1 MISTALPNINSYN
14 NKEPRLLENTV
25 IIANTND
32 RYFYP
37 EHKTPYLFI
46 TNFLN
51 KGKYVLN
58 KRHIEVSDK
67 HFYFL
72 NLNDDLAINFQK
84 DVPLQTLLIL
94 FEKNFMEHC
103 FSYLKSSNE
112 ELLDVPTQPVNS
124 GPSIPNVPFDL
135 NNIIRGKTAQLL
147 QKPLHKEALDNLLFE
162 LIIEFSLVNKH
173 ISKQLKKIE
182 AVKKSTREELY
193 RRLFLAKE
201 LIHDN
206 VCENLTLEQIAK
218 AVCLDKFH
226 FLSNFKALFNTTPH
240 QYYTELK
247 LQKAFQLLQSKQH
260 SVTEVCYLV
269 GFKGIGSFSNL
280 FKRRFHISPSQL
292 LNSYK
297 IPNFR

>member
-1 MISTALPNINSYN
+1 MISTALPNIHSYN
-14 NKEPRLLENTV
+14 NKESNQQENTV

-46 TNFLN
+46 ANFLN

-58 KRHIEVSDK
+58 KKHIEISDK

-72 NLNDDLAINFQK
+72 NINDDLAINFPK

-94 FEKNFMEHC
+94 FEKNFIEHC

-112 ELLDVPTQPVNS
+112 ELLDVPIPPGNS
-124 GPSIPNVPFDL
+124 GSRIPNVPFDL
-135 NNIIRGKTAQLL
+135 TNIIRGKTEQLL
-147 QKPLHKEALDNLLFE
+147 QKSLHKEALDNLLFE
-162 LIIEFSLVNKH
+162 LIIEFSLLNKH
-173 ISKQLKKIE
+173 TSKQLQKIE

-247 LQKAFQLLQSKQH
+247 LQKSFQLLQSKQH

-280 FKRRFHISPSQL
+280 FKRRFNMSPSQL
-292 LNSYK
+292 VK
-297 IPNFR
+297 